1 MKTCFIDSV
10 QLSMFQKSRRP
21 KIEKNSFTAPPSPED
36 EYTTWNVFI
45 L

>member
-1 MKTCFIDSV
+1 MLKK
-10 QLSMFQKSRRP
+10 KSRRP

-36 EYTTWNVFI
+36 EYTIPNVLI